1 MSFDVFLLLTIAH
14 IHPSFTQFHLASPGQ
29 LCEPKIE
36 MPSKER
42 RMSRTQPPKAL
53 HKEMKTNRKTHSI
66 RCSLKVPSIHK
77 IPNSRL
83 QRQLSSRERQ
93 ESMRHS
99 YIPNAW
105 PKNRTLVSYQ
115 GIILSCCLLT
125 SCCTAGCS
133 ILIILNA
140 ICHTHTHLILTHHQ
154 TGIPYPHSPWAR
166 AKVLTDVVC
175 IYICIYIY
183 VYIYICIYI

>member
-1 MSFDVFLLLTIAH
+1 MSTIAH

-140 ICHTHTHLILTHHQ
+140 ICHTHTLWDTHTHIWYWHTTKLVYPTPTPHGLGPKYSLT
-154 TGIPYPHSPWAR
+154 
-166 AKVLTDVVC
+166 
-175 IYICIYIY
+175 
-183 VYIYICIYI
+183 